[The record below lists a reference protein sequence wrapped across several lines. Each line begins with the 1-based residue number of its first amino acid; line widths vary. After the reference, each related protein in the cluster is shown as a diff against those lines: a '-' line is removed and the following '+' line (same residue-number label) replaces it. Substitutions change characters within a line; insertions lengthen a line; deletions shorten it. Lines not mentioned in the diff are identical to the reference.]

1 MLIILYLKTMK
12 NILEEI
18 SYWYDKGGKEGLF
31 NWYFKRSRLKD
42 TLEAFEER
50 EKGISPLTHSEE
62 EYQSNLK
69 ACRLSREELLELL
82 ETGDY

>member
-1 MLIILYLKTMK
+1 MK

-18 SYWYDKGGKEGLF
+18 IYWYDKGGKEGLF

-50 EKGISPLTHSEE
+50 EKGISPLTLSEE

-69 ACRLSREELLELL
+69 ACNLSREELLELL
-82 ETGDY
+82 ETGNY

>member
-1 MLIILYLKTMK
+1 MEFK

-31 NWYFKRSRLKD
+31 NCYMKRSRLKD

-69 ACRLSREELLELL
+69 ACRLSREEILELL

>member
-1 MLIILYLKTMK
+1 MLIILYLRTMK

-18 SYWYDKGGKEGLF
+18 DYGYDKGGKEGLF

-50 EKGISPLTHSEE
+50 EKGISPLTLSEE

-69 ACRLSREELLELL
+69 ACRLSREELLNLL